1 MRASTTLAIAL
12 VVLLAACASHPKR
25 VTCDGHL
32 KPINAPAPAV
42 AAGTHP

>member
-1 MRASTTLAIAL
+1 MKAPFRVAIAL

-25 VTCDGHL
+25 LNCDGHL
-32 KPINAPAPAV
+32 KPINAPAPAP

>member
-1 MRASTTLAIAL
+1 MKPPSPIAIAL

-25 VTCDGHL
+25 LNCDGHL

>member
-1 MRASTTLAIAL
+1 MKAPFRVAIAL
-12 VVLLAACASHPKR
+12 AVLLAACASHPKHLN
-25 VTCDGHL
+25 CDEHL

>member
-1 MRASTTLAIAL
+1 MKAPTTLAIAL

-25 VTCDGHL
+25 LNCDGHL

>member
-1 MRASTTLAIAL
+1 MRAPSTFAIAL

-25 VTCDGHL
+25 LNCDGHL
-32 KPINAPAPAV
+32 KAINAPAPAV

>member
-1 MRASTTLAIAL
+1 MKAPFSVAIAL

-25 VTCDGHL
+25 VTCEGHL
-32 KPINAPAPAV
+32 KPINPPAPAV

>member
-1 MRASTTLAIAL
+1 MNAPLHVAIAL

-25 VTCDGHL
+25 LNCDGHL